1 MSSTVTTGKLI
12 GAFRGQDGQPCY
24 VMFEQTY
31 ESNCYPHTPRWSA
44 RAIGSS
50 SQMIRAIFR
59 SASACEGQSLVGAGG
74 RTIRPESYIAGWL
87 AEMANPFAM
96 ANLDIILKA
105 GKEWNSP
112 LTISAF
118 NDSKPAMQAQGY
130 GTQVAALEAGES
142 VELSLYA
149 DSNLL
154 GTLYDGMTLGA
165 HRVIQS
171 YNIPLSNPRDESLG
185 YKPQKAK
192 AYDVTSPRC
201 MQVRD
206 NDNVLMMGSDGQWRC
221 EGRAYSIVAQFVA
234 SLWEAEVKEPGSY
247 RKRIQAL
254 RASVENAEPMP
265 ATGVRII
272 VDTTVKVEDYKQRTI
287 ERLLAK
293 VEHSSVGKEI
303 HFAMPQ
309 GQDEIYSLTQFPAAN
324 TTWVIDAKPAAKP
337 TPLQAPMEQ
346 LSFLAG

>member
-1 MSSTVTTGKLI
+1 MGSTVTTGKLI

-31 ESNCYPHTPRWSA
+31 EKNCYPHTPHWSA
-44 RAIGSS
+44 RAIGNSA
-50 SQMIRAIFR
+50 QIMRAIFR
-59 SASACEGQSLVGAGG
+59 SASSCEGQSLQGAGG
-74 RTIRPESYIAGWL
+74 RSITPEGYVAGWL
-87 AEMANPFAM
+87 REMANPVAM
-96 ANLDIILKA
+96 VNLDIQLKV
-105 GKEWNSP
+105 GKEWYSP
-112 LTISAF
+112 LTVSAF
-118 NDSKPAMQAQGY
+118 NDTKAAMQALGY
-130 GTQVAALEAGES
+130 GNAVAALEAGES

-154 GTLYDGMTLGA
+154 SALYDGMTLGA
-165 HRVIQS
+165 HRVISS
-171 YNIPLSNPRDESLG
+171 YNIPVGNMHDESLG

-192 AYDVTSPRC
+192 AYDVTTPRC

-206 NDNVLMMGSDGQWRC
+206 NDNILMMGSDGQWRC
-221 EGRAYSIVAQFVA
+221 EGWAYSIVAQFVA

-254 RASVENAEPMP
+254 RACVENAEPMP
-265 ATGVRII
+265 VTGVRVI
-272 VDTTVKVEDYKQRTI
+272 VDTSVKVEEYEQRTI

-293 VEHSSVGKEI
+293 VEHSTIGQHI

-309 GQDEIYSLTQFPAAN
+309 GQDEIYSLTKFPAGN
-324 TTWVIDAKPAAKP
+324 TTWVIDAKSAAKP
-337 TPLQAPMEQ
+337 APQQAPMEQ

>member
-31 ESNCYPHTPRWSA
+31 EKNCYPHTPRWSA

-50 SQMIRAIFR
+50 SQMMRAIFC
-59 SASACEGQSLVGAGG
+59 SAASCEGQSLQGAGG
-74 RTIRPESYIAGWL
+74 RTITPESYVAGWL
-87 AEMANPFAM
+87 KEMANPVTM
-96 ANLDIILKA
+96 VNQEIVLKA
-105 GKEWNSP
+105 GNEWNSP
-112 LTISAF
+112 LTLSAF
-118 NDSKPAMQAQGY
+118 NDSKAAMQALGY
-130 GTQVAALEAGES
+130 GTQVAALEAGEP
-142 VELSLYA
+142 VALSLYA

-154 GTLYDGMTLGA
+154 SALYDGLTLGA
-165 HRVIQS
+165 YRVIQS
-171 YNIPLSNPRDESLG
+171 YNIPLGNMRDESLG
-185 YKPQKAK
+185 YSPQKAK
-192 AYDVTSPRC
+192 AYEVTSPRC

-206 NDNVLMMGSDGQWRC
+206 NDNVLMLGNEGKWRC
-221 EGRAYSIVAQFVA
+221 EGWAYSIVAQFVA
-234 SLWEAEVKEPGSY
+234 SLWEAEIKDPGSY

-254 RASVENAEPMP
+254 RASVLNAEAMP
-265 ATGVRII
+265 TTGVRVI

-293 VEHSSVGKEI
+293 VEHSAVGQEI

-324 TTWVIDAKPAAKP
+324 TTWVIEDNPAPKP
-337 TPLQAPMEQ
+337 TPQQAPMEQ